1 MSMSNSG
8 QLGFGGPGMMMMS
21 GVSVNSS
28 GLGGSGGGG
37 SGGGSRVSTGAAPE
51 DALSNRLELSMPIEM
66 RIEELRHRLHVESA
80 VCEGAR
86 NAITIMSSTPSSSQ
100 RTSDSA
106 SSKKALQQA
115 QTKLQE
121 SLQRISLLNL
131 SWQRIFKQLPSP
143 PPPPPNQNYHNPHYP
158 GPQSTFGPNATHP
171 TVSLPKAAP
180 VTGQLEVR
188 LLGCQ
193 DLLDQVPDRQKRET
207 TSFSIFDSF
216 DKTPKALKSGKTYT
230 VS

>member
-1 MSMSNSG
+1 MLATSG
-8 QLGFGGPGMMMMS
+8 WS
-21 GVSVNSS
+21 GVGTS
-28 GLGGSGGGG
+28 GGSVMTTA
-37 SGGGSRVSTGAAPE
+37 GSRTSTGGAGPA
-51 DALSNRLELSMPIEM
+51 DDSLSNRLELSMPIEM

-106 SSKKALQQA
+106 STKKALQQA

-131 SWQRIFKQLPSP
+131 SWQRIFKQLPPPANQQAASP
-143 PPPPPNQNYHNPHYP
+143 AN
-158 GPQSTFGPNATHP
+158 F
-171 TVSLPKAAP
+171 SLPKAAP

-193 DLLDQVPDRQKRET
+193 DLLELVPDRQKRET
-207 TSFSIFDSF
+207 TTFSILDSLSL

-230 VS
+230 VLF